1 MICKLHKPIFINQ
14 KTKRYRK
21 CIIKKKVGGGGGI
34 LATKKLGQEQV
45 EAGKLNGI
53 TKEQLE

>member
-1 MICKLHKPIFINQ
+1 MYNFLKS
-14 KTKRYRK
+14 
-21 CIIKKKVGGGGGI
+21 GGRGGGI